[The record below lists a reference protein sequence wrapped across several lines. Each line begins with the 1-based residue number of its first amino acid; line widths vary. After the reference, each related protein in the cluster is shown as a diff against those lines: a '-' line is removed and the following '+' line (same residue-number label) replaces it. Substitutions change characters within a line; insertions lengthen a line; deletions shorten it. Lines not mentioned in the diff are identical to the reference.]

1 VASALKAVIENYAVK
16 SDVVSMPEYDAEDLS
31 WVLSLVTSTGVV
43 ILMPLYVRLMLPL
56 SFAGF
61 KDDAPTIE
69 LVLGYSRSNPSA
81 LLKRFLARADQLLPA
96 WRSPM
101 RIFCPCLRLSLL
113 TLSLNTFAE

>member
-1 VASALKAVIENYAVK
+1 VPPALKAVIENYAVK

-43 ILMPLYVRLMLPL
+43 PDASLREVDAAVVIRRLQ
-56 SFAGF
+56 G
-61 KDDAPTIE
+61 DAPTIE